1 MHIAAPSSE
10 FFDVFWDWRGADVW
24 RLGVVN
30 IEFEACISKNGLVRI
45 EFARTLNENEKEI
58 LKVRGFRWS
67 RSTRSWTCQSNSFYW
82 GIEDLLEL
90 VDDPT
95 WTSVQS
101 K

>member
-1 MHIAAPSSE
+1 M
-10 FFDVFWDWRGADVW
+10 VK
-24 RLGVVN
+24 
-30 IEFEACISKNGLVRI
+30 IEFEACISKNGLVKI
-45 EFARTLNENEKEI
+45 GFARALNDNEKDI

-67 RSTRSWTCQSNSFYW
+67 RSARAWTYQSNSFYW

-101 K
+101 SQ